1 MSSSSKVAR
10 LVEPEWTV
18 SRLIV
23 EYLKLE
29 GVEHVFGIPGGGLAH
44 FLTELKNDRHRIQ
57 YVICRQ
63 ETGAAYMADGYARAL
78 GGLGVVVVTSGPGAT
93 NALTGAMNAQAGG
106 TPMLV
111 ITGEVA
117 EEYFGLGYLQEGV
130 DALLDVNE
138 VYANAVRS
146 SVILS
151 SASAAENLV
160 PESMRRALS
169 IPGAVSHISLP
180 DDVAGT
186 PAQPAKGQ
194 PVYFPSSPSNYRAV
208 PRGTNDAEVAKAFD
222 LLTKARR
229 PLVFLGNGA
238 RRALRGK
245 GAKHLRT
252 LVERF
257 AIPVITTPEAKGI
270 FPEDHELSLRTWG
283 SAACEWPQYYMGPT
297 KKGEHYDGLLI
308 LGSALGEL
316 ATGKWNAL
324 LKPDGPLIQVDLDQ
338 SAIGRAFPINLGI
351 VGNVADV
358 LEGLAA
364 LAAAARPK
372 EGPVR
377 SRRKLVAAI
386 KAEHAPVFDPKKM
399 KSHADP
405 ILPQALMRCVQE
417 VTDAQPGGV
426 NFFIDSGNCFGWASH
441 YLEVKASS
449 SYHIALDMGPM
460 GFAVGAVVGGKLADP
475 SRPAVAIA
483 GDGAF
488 MMQGAEVSTAAR
500 YGIAPVYVILY
511 DDNLGMVSQGQ
522 AQFFPDPSDPGVW
535 AELYQLGKPDL
546 VRYAEGLGADAQEV
560 HDPREARA
568 ALKKAIRNADA
579 RKKPQVIVA
588 HVDPKEVPPYYQ
600 KPAVT

>member
-1 MSSSSKVAR
+1 MSSLEAAR
-10 LVEPEWTV
+10 PIEPKWTV

-23 EYLKLE
+23 EYLELE
-29 GVEHVFGIPGGGLAH
+29 GVKHLFGIPGGGLAH
-44 FLTELKNDRHRIQ
+44 FLTELKDDRHQIQ

-63 ETGAAYMADGYARAL
+63 ETGAAYMADGYARVT
-78 GGLGVVVVTSGPGAT
+78 GGLGVVTVTSGPGAT

-106 TPMLV
+106 TSLLV

-117 EEYFGLGYLQEGV
+117 EEFFGLGYLQEGV
-130 DALLDVNE
+130 DAVLDVNQ
-138 VYANAVRS
+138 VYANAVGS

-151 SASAAENLV
+151 SASASVNLV
-160 PESMRRALS
+160 PESLRKALS
-169 IPGAVSHISLP
+169 LPGAVAHISLP
-180 DDVAGT
+180 NDVAGT
-186 PAQPAKGQ
+186 PAQPATGQ

-208 PRGTNDAEVAKAFD
+208 PCGTNDAEVARAFD
-222 LLTKARR
+222 LLIEADR
-229 PLVFLGNGA
+229 PLILLGNGA
-238 RRALRGK
+238 RRALHGE
-245 GAKHLRT
+245 GATHLRT

-257 AIPVITTPEAKGI
+257 SIPVITTPEAKGI
-270 FPEDHELSLRTWG
+270 FPEDHALSLRTWG
-283 SAACEWPQYYMGPT
+283 SAACEWPQYYMGPS
-297 KKGEHYDGLLI
+297 KGDHFDALLI
-308 LGSALGEL
+308 LGSAMGEL
-316 ATGKWNAL
+316 ATGKWNPL
-324 LKPDGPLIQVDLDQ
+324 LAPAGPLIQVDLDQ
-338 SAIGRAFPINLGI
+338 SAIGRAFPIDLGI

-364 LAAAARPK
+364 LAAAGRPN
-372 EGPVR
+372 EDGVR
-377 SRRKLVAAI
+377 SRRQLVAAI
-386 KAEHAPVFDPKKM
+386 KADHSPVADPEKM
-399 KSHADP
+399 KSDADP

-441 YLEVKASS
+441 YLEVKAPS

-522 AQFFPDPSDPGVW
+522 AHFFPDSSDPGVW
-535 AELYQLGKPDL
+535 TELYQLGAPDL
-546 VRYAEGLGADAQEV
+546 VRYAEGLGADAREV
-560 HDPREARA
+560 DNPGDAHA
-568 ALKKAIRNADA
+568 ALEDAVRSADA
-579 RKKPQVIVA
+579 RKKPQVIVVRVNPA
-588 HVDPKEVPPYYQ
+588 EVPPYYQ